1 MLNNYGKL
9 NMPNWVWWLGI
20 IESRIDLAKSGRYQ
34 VRIMGYHTHDKEIL
48 PTSKLPYASVVNS
61 VTNAS
66 TSGIMENPNLLL
78 GSTVIGFFADGD
90 ECLMPVILG
99 SFAGHA

>member
-48 PTSKLPYASVVNS
+48 PTSKLPYASVLIVLQMQAHQ
-61 VTNAS
+61 V
-66 TSGIMENPNLLL
+66 LWK
-78 GSTVIGFFADGD
+78 
-90 ECLMPVILG
+90 ILIYCQ
-99 SFAGHA
+99 AQQ